1 MVTKSDNSVIDF
13 KFNSSSFIKLFLNLN
28 KFLLNLFS
36 LFIGQTRMDK
46 SLWSHDLTTLYTCI
60 VHFCTQ
66 PTHPLLYPCICLL
79 AGRTLSKCGENIV
92 YLWGELLS
100 LCTAT
105 SLVYTS
111 TSRENCVDQWE
122 PCLALLRDLCRPIT
136 GREILSHRQQ
146 TDRTTHKPN
155 GDGPSP

>member
-1 MVTKSDNSVIDF
+1 MTVFWPKWPFLTQKDQFWPKTAIFDPKLAYFDMKHFPKMLVGNRILFLYVKCQHLWMI
-13 KFNSSSFIKLFLNLN
+13 SFIMGEDWI
-28 KFLLNLFS
+28 S
-36 LFIGQTRMDK
+36 STFIGQTCMVKRLFLDK

-100 LCTAT
+100 FCTAT
-105 SLVYTS
+105 S
-111 TSRENCVDQWE
+111 CGPDQWGY
-122 PCLALLRDLCRPIT
+122 IV
-136 GREILSHRQQ
+136 
-146 TDRTTHKPN
+146 KK
-155 GDGPSP
+155 